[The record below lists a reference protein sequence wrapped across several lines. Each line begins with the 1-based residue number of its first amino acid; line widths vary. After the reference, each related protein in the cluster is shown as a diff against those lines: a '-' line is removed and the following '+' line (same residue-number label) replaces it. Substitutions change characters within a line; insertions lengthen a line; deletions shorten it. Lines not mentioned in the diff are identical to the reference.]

1 MSEPAPPLR
10 DSYEGILQ
18 RARQAANRG
27 DLLNGID
34 LYRRLDDRLGRLSD
48 RVLSR
53 RPELRQVWIETRAEL
68 AELLELEG
76 RYAEAVEVKELL
88 LASDP
93 ERADEWRRDLAILRA
108 AQGYVDRGLAE
119 LRALAEEQPN
129 DVWRWIYLG
138 AEARVAG
145 RLAESEAAFERA
157 AAAGGPEDAE
167 ELAVAHYQRF
177 HLFQEAG
184 RVDEALAAWE
194 QAVALNPEAGQT
206 VREVYTLLTGAG
218 RYNQALEYVARDGN
232 ALQAGFQRGLIASR
246 TGQRDQAQREWQ
258 GVAALDPQEYEYGHD
273 AWAEATLRIGN
284 ADRAIEKLQTLLGR
298 YGTPRLVVLSGMAW
312 AMKGDAA
319 LAAALFQRAV
329 EMHRRGRPPKN
340 KLDSDDWHLLD
351 ALVANEQ
358 IKAALKTYFAVVE
371 TLWDDA
377 EATPGAREGQ
387 PSRVLRL

>member
-1 MSEPAPPLR
+1 MSEQAPPLR

-18 RARQAANRG
+18 RARQAASQG
-27 DLLNGID
+27 DFLNGID
-34 LYRRLDDRLGRLSD
+34 LYRRLDDRLGQLSD
-48 RVLSR
+48 RVLGR
-53 RPELRQVWIETRAEL
+53 RPELRQLWAAARVEL
-68 AELLELEG
+68 AELLVLEG
-76 RYAEAVEVKELL
+76 RYAEAVEVKESL

-119 LRALAEEQPN
+119 LRALAEEKPG
-129 DVWRWIYLG
+129 DIWRWIYLG

-157 AAAGGPEDAE
+157 VADGDPDDVK

-177 HLFQEAG
+177 HLFREAG

-194 QAVALNPEAGQT
+194 QAVALNPEAGRT
-206 VREVYTLLTGAG
+206 VRDVYTLLTDAG
-218 RYNQALEYVARDGN
+218 RYSQALEYIARDEN
-232 ALQAGFQRGLIASR
+232 ALQAGLQRGIIASR
-246 TGQRDQAQREWQ
+246 TGQGDQARQEWQ
-258 GVAALDPQEYEYGHD
+258 AVAALDPTAYQYGHD
-273 AWAEATLRIGN
+273 AWTEAALRIGDS
-284 ADRAIEKLQTLLGR
+284 DRAIEQLRLLLGR
-298 YGTPRLVVLSGMAW
+298 FGTPRLVVLSGMAW

-329 EMHRRGRPPKN
+329 EMKRRGRPPKT
-340 KLDSDDWHLLD
+340 KLDSADWHLLD

-358 IKAALKTYFAVVE
+358 VKAPLRTYFAVVE
-371 TLWDDA
+371 TLWDDS
-377 EATPGAREGQ
+377 EATPEAREGQ